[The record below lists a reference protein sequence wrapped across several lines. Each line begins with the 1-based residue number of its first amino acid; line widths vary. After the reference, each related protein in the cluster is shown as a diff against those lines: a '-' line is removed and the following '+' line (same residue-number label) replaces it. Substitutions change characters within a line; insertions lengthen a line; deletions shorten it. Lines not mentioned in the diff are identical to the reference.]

1 MRKRGARRINSG
13 ASNVGVH
20 SLIAI
25 GIARAER
32 QRRANVIAR
41 PMREVMDMLAQGEVF
56 EIDGQAFM
64 KMPEVDPQFAE
75 QSEWCAISPAIDGW
89 IDCWSRLAPDI
100 NTYHLGVLAERLA
113 SDKPITQRLVELA
126 RDEFDATVRR
136 IVDLPDGAIK
146 GAVRTTQIAWE
157 MEKLG
162 GMSNNQGNGPA

>member
-1 MRKRGARRINSG
+1 MRKRGAKRRQ
-13 ASNVGVH
+13 VGIH
-20 SLIAI
+20 SAIAA

-32 QRRANVIAR
+32 ERRANVIAR

-64 KMPEVDPQFAE
+64 RMPEVDPEFSE
-75 QSEWCAISPAIDGW
+75 QSEWCAISPAIEGW

-146 GAVRTTQIAWE
+146 EAVMTTQIAWE
-157 MEKLG
+157 MEKLVG
-162 GMSNNQGNGPA
+162 TTNDQNQGRR